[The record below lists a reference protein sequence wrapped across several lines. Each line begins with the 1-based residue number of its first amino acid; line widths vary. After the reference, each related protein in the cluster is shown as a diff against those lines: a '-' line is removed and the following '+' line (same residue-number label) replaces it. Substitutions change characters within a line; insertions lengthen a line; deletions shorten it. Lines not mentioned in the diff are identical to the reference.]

1 MLKEIRLEEI
11 PPINNIE
18 LGVMEDSHIDEIIK
32 LRKQEYE
39 EEVQPVHEHMQRI
52 RYNNMLLRAKILD
65 KDYNKKSEIKE
76 LCKRDST
83 LFFDLLLRTYDPR
96 ATPSN
101 IPFILYPFQREYIR
115 ALETLVEK

>member
-1 MLKEIRLEEI
+1 MI
-11 PPINNIE
+11 
-18 LGVMEDSHIDEIIK
+18 
-32 LRKQEYE
+32 LRD
-39 EEVQPVHEHMQRI
+39 
-52 RYNNMLLRAKILD
+52 KILD
-65 KDYNKKSEIKE
+65 KDYQHKAELKE
-76 LCKRDST
+76 LVKRDST